1 MEIQAFGIG
10 SVGSNANLPISL
22 FSFMEFL
29 ENATSGKSEPT
40 LPNLLIF
47 HRIIKRF
54 EKKLKGYRDSILHT
68 QSTSRQ

>member
-1 MEIQAFGIG
+1 MRTCQPRFFHLYG
-10 SVGSNANLPISL
+10 
-22 FSFMEFL
+22 FR
-29 ENATSGKSEPT
+29 ATSAAVESEPT

-54 EKKLKGYRDSILHT
+54 KKKLKGYRDSILHT